1 MKKNVIFALVI
12 VALLIVVIWLAVLLA
27 WPAGAVY
34 VPDIAKPDQSVDY
47 MARMVEAAEDGS
59 PWALA
64 MGSIYEQLR
73 NEKIADL
80 KLDYATTDFFGAGD
94 AQKARDGIKAY
105 LAPPVVEPEP
115 EPERVYMGLY
125 YVTGYDTCA
134 ACCGKSDGI
143 TASGTYA
150 AAGRTVAASSEFDFG
165 TRLWIDGI
173 GERVVEDRGGAIGGG
188 RLDVV
193 CEDHGECYAI
203 TGWYDVWLVV
213 ER

>member
-1 MKKNVIFALVI
+1 MVKRLLYTAIIFILC
-12 VALLIVVIWLAVLLA
+12 LLIIWMIITLT
-27 WPAGAVY
+27 GYTDAVY
-34 VPDIAKPDQSVDY
+34 IPEVSGYDPHVDY
-47 MARMVEAAEDGS
+47 MAKMVEAAEDGS

-64 MGSIYEQLR
+64 MGRVYEQLR
-73 NEKIADL
+73 NEKIDDMKLEYAKTDYFGGADNAKTVL
-80 KLDYATTDFFGAGD
+80 AKLREYIT
-94 AQKARDGIKAY
+94 
-105 LAPPVVEPEP
+105 PPEP

-150 AAGRTVAASSEFDFG
+150 TAGRTVAASSEFSFG
-165 TRLWIDGI
+165 TRLYIEGI

-193 CEDHGECYAI
+193 CEDHDACYSI
-203 TGWYDVWLVV
+203 TGWHDVWMIG
-213 ER
+213 

>member
-1 MKKNVIFALVI
+1 MKKKLIFAAVLFVCC
-12 VALLIVVIWLAVLLA
+12 LLVIWLAVTV
-27 WPAGAVY
+27 AGAVY
-34 VPDIAKPDQSVDY
+34 VPDITHPDQSVDY

-64 MGSIYEQLR
+64 MGAVYEQCRNAKIDALGMEYGKTDYFGGADNAKTVLAKLR
-73 NEKIADL
+73 EYIA
-80 KLDYATTDFFGAGD
+80 
-94 AQKARDGIKAY
+94 
-105 LAPPVVEPEP
+105 PPEP
-115 EPERVYMGLY
+115 EPERVYLGLY
-125 YVTGYDTCA
+125 YVTGYDTCV

-150 AAGRTVAASSEFDFG
+150 TAGRTVAASSEFDFG

-193 CEDHGECYAI
+193 CSDHDECYAI
-203 TGWYDVWLVV
+203 TGWYDVWLIVG
-213 ER
+213 